1 MGGAVIGPGE
11 GAMIGLAWADTNNK
25 NDFIKERDKL
35 RRELENASRE
45 ALGSQAMSDASTAV
59 LNEIVTE
66 IAAKQQG
73 RPSKLRLSDPGNVAG
88 RNQAFMQTAEN
99 QLRRLSEGN
108 EGFSTIS
115 QGMVQRSTKELNA
128 ILASP
133 LTKPTL
139 VPKSLKKVRK

>member
-11 GAMIGLAWADTNNK
+11 GAMIGLAWADQTNQ
-25 NDFIKERDKL
+25 NDFIKEREKL
-35 RRELENASRE
+35 RRELANASRE
-45 ALGSQAMSDASTAV
+45 ALGAKAINDAAIAV
-59 LNEIVTE
+59 ANEIVTE

-73 RPSKLRLSDPGNVAG
+73 KQSKLRLSDPSNVSG

-99 QLRRLSEGN
+99 QLRRLSQGE

-115 QGMVQRSTKELNA
+115 QGMVNRSTKELGA

-133 LTKPTL
+133 SSKPTL
-139 VPKSLKKVRK
+139 APKAIKGRK